1 MFSKTVRQLRA
12 AHPRCARATMMLMR
26 EPLMQFLLIGA
37 LLFGLYA
44 LRGNAV
50 LANVNG
56 RIHMSAG
63 EIEQLR
69 AMFMKQ
75 RQRSPT
81 EEELRELIDAR
92 IQEEVLYREALAMGL
107 DKDDTIVKRRLAQK
121 LEFLTED
128 LSAAGTP
135 TDAQI
140 TAFFAEHEARYQLPS
155 RISFVHVYFS
165 TAKRN
170 QRAAHDAEKELAR
183 LRAGIQSRRFDETGD
198 MFLLDRDY
206 RRILPEEIEKVF
218 GRDFAE
224 EMLKLP
230 QGEWHGPIA
239 SGYGLHLVKIGERLT
254 SDPLS
259 VGAVREQVERDWIED
274 QRRRIKQ
281 ATFKNL
287 RDRYQVVID
296 DQAIRERAIARL
308 EGSEEIAR

>member
-1 MFSKTVRQLRA
+1 
-12 AHPRCARATMMLMR
+12 MMLMR

-44 LRGNAV
+44 LRGSAAP
-50 LANVNG
+50 ANVND

-140 TAFFAEHEARYQLPS
+140 AAFFAEHEVRYQLPS
-155 RISFVHVYFS
+155 RISFAHVYFS

-170 QRAAHDAEKELAR
+170 QRAVHDAEKELAR
-183 LRAGIQSRRFDETGD
+183 LRAGIQSRRLDETGD
-198 MFLLDRDY
+198 MFLLDNDY
-206 RRILPEEIEKVF
+206 RRVVPEEIEKVF

-224 EMLKLP
+224 EVLKLP

-239 SGYGLHLVKIGERLT
+239 SGYGLHLVKIDERLT
-254 SDPLS
+254 SEPLS
-259 VGAVREQVERDWIED
+259 VGAVREQIERDWVED

-281 ATFKNL
+281 ATFKKL

-296 DQAIRERAIARL
+296 DQAIRERAIAWL